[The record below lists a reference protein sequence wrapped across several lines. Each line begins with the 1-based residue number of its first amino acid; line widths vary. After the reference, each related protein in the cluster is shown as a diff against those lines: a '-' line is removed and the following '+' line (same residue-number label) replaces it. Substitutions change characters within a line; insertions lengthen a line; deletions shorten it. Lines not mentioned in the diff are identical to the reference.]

1 MTDVNYVSL
10 AAGLAALLLA
20 IFCGKPLRRLCVW
33 AGGKLSGMTP
43 RWLRIL
49 GHGFTEPLIL
59 TVLSL
64 IHI

>member
-20 IFCGKPLRRLCVW
+20 IFCGKPLRRLCAW
-33 AGGKLSGMTP
+33 AGDKLSGMTP

-49 GHGFTEPLIL
+49 GRGFT
-59 TVLSL
+59 
-64 IHI
+64 